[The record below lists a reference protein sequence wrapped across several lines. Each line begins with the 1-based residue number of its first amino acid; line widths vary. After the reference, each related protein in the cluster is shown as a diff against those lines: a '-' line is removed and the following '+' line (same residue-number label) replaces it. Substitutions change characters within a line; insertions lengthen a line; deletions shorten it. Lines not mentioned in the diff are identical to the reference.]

1 LNYSEQRSGGY
12 NKLARATRKYGFL
25 LALDFVPGVSV
36 ITKAA
41 ILKHLAELEEVSS
54 MYARDV
60 VARAL
65 SNRPPMKV
73 SVTITQDFARKLE
86 SMGVDSQQ
94 AKRIVR
100 NHVKAQTQ
108 KSLAA
113 QRAIVASANRPS
125 IRFTSRSVPSRN

>member
-1 LNYSEQRSGGY
+1 
-12 NKLARATRKYGFL
+12 
-25 LALDFVPGVSV
+25 
-36 ITKAA
+36 
-41 ILKHLAELEEVSS
+41 
-54 MYARDV
+54 
-60 VARAL
+60 
-65 SNRPPMKV
+65 MKV